1 MVGRWQGG
9 ETLFVRE
16 VTGDAALYLPMESSW
31 PSWSEGD
38 ALQSPGA
45 GFDELGAGGVSGRV
59 SSGDEPQRCEEGA

>member
-16 VTGDAALYLPMESSW
+16 VTGDAALCVPMESPW

-45 GFDELGAGGVSGRV
+45 GSDELGAGGVSGRV
-59 SSGDEPQRCEEGA
+59 SSSDEPQCSEEGD